1 LAAGISKPVWHAAS
15 YGSVAQRIQVLLVDD
30 DASIRKSLTKA
41 LRLDDF
47 DVFAAATLEEAFSQ
61 FKQQPI
67 DIVLLDINLGSGNG
81 WDLLQQLRA
90 LQPGLPAI
98 MMTGNANDIHR
109 GSNCGI
115 AVQAL
120 LEKPFDPPAL
130 FQKLRD
136 SLSSQTPLRQET
148 QTSPA

>member
-1 LAAGISKPVWHAAS
+1 M
-15 YGSVAQRIQVLLVDD
+15 AQRIQVLLVDD
-30 DASIRKSLTKA
+30 DPSIRKSLTKA

-115 AVQAL
+115 AVHAL